1 VSVNAQYVQMSKS
14 RQSLKSLY
22 NRFTKFEQDLGI
34 FDRKID
40 DVFFWERIRFRVF
53 QRIFQKTL
61 IDQDEAPNVE
71 TSSREK
77 RLGNYF
83 LKFRNYFLAFFRFKR
98 NPLLAKQH
106 DVLILSHSRRKLQE
120 DGVWWDIYT
129 DYFEDKLDYSTISL
143 EGDLFLKY
151 RKPVKTKDLL
161 YTTYIDFLVD
171 MKKYFKIQRVK
182 FTDEEIIYL
191 RKLSQSVKS
200 KFKLSIDLV
209 SLTYHILTRRKRSL
223 PHFLKMLNRIKP
235 KVAVVVCS
243 YGKEDYIE
251 ACKIQKIPVIEIQ
264 HGVITKYHTG
274 YSYEKKGFKKET
286 FPDYLLTFGD
296 YWKDSVTYPI
306 EKDRIIS
313 VGYPEFEY
321 KKKRYKNIKK
331 KKQILFIS
339 QKTIGERLSK
349 FAVELSKIKKLDYK
363 IIYKLHPFEVFTW
376 YEDYPWLAESKI
388 EIADHKGKHLYK
400 LFAESAVQ
408 IGVYS
413 TALFE
418 GLSFGVNT
426 FLVDLPGI
434 DYMEDLLE
442 WKVAIQVKRP
452 KELLNYLEHGE
463 CEECDSERFFLSNS
477 IDNISKAINKII
489 ENS

>member
-1 VSVNAQYVQMSKS
+1 MSKS

-40 DVFFWERIRFRVF
+40 DVYFWERIRFRVF

-61 IDQDEAPNVE
+61 IDQDEAPGGE
-71 TSSREK
+71 PSPREK

-143 EGDLFLKY
+143 ESDLFLKY
-151 RKPVKTKDLL
+151 RKPAKTTDLL
-161 YTTYIDFLVD
+161 YTTYVDFLVD
-171 MKKYFKIQRVK
+171 MKKYLKIHRVK

-191 RKLSQSVKS
+191 RKLSQSIKT

-223 PHFLKMLNRIKP
+223 PYLLKILNRIKP
-235 KVAVVVCS
+235 KAVVVVCS

-251 ACKIQKIPVIEIQ
+251 ACKIQQIPVIELQ

-274 YSYEKKGFKKET
+274 YSYEKKGFKKYT
-286 FPDYLLTFGD
+286 FPDYLLTFGE

-306 EKDRIIS
+306 EKDKIIS
-313 VGYPEFEY
+313 VGYPEFEH

-349 FAVELSKIKKLDYK
+349 FAVELSKIKNLNYK

-400 LFAESAVQ
+400 LFAESDVQ

-418 GLSFGVNT
+418 GLSFGVKT

-442 WKVAIQVKRP
+442 WNVAIQIKRP
-452 KELLNYLEHGE
+452 KELLNYIEAE
-463 CEECDSERFFLSNS
+463 RWEKCDSERFFMSNS
-477 IDNISKAINKII
+477 VVNISNAINKII
-489 ENS
+489 EGK